1 MHAVMDDRTSAVC
14 RSLNGRVISVSHLT
28 QQRDRILGAK
38 TREQLKDAAAWPQP
52 LNPTTPLPANVG
64 VPPYHYRCRTTL
76 MAVVKR

>member
-1 MHAVMDDRTSAVC
+1 M
-14 RSLNGRVISVSHLT
+14 ISVSHLT